1 MAEAHDKHTS
11 SEEGGGHDHHSNFRR
26 QSRSRLSIVL
36 SITIVFMTIE
46 VVVGLKTGSLALLAD
61 AGHMLSDIGGITLA
75 LIALWFSSKP
85 ASPEKT
91 FGYYRSEI
99 LAGFFNSIILI
110 GISLFIFYEAYQRIV
125 DPPTVAAGPVLA
137 VAVVGIVVNLVSLK
151 LLKSD
156 AGQSINV
163 KAAYFEILADLLGLL
178 GVVVSS
184 VTILLTGWQL
194 IDPIISGVI
203 GLLILPRTWI
213 LLSECTHILMEG
225 APTHVNTSELR
236 EALRQVP
243 GVVDIHDL
251 HVWTITS
258 DHHAMSAHVAV
269 DSSAQPQEVLAMV
282 GNIAKEKFGLDHTTI
297 QVELVNH
304 HADPREHCG

>member
-1 MAEAHDKHTS
+1 MTEAHEAHADADHK
-11 SEEGGGHDHHSNFRR
+11 GGHDHHSSFRQ
-26 QSRSRLSIVL
+26 QSRSRLATVL
-36 SITIVFMTIE
+36 LITVFFMIAE
-46 VVVGLKTGSLALLAD
+46 VTVGLQSGSLALLAD

-99 LAGFFNSIILI
+99 LAGFVNSIVLI
-110 GISLFIFYEAYQRIV
+110 GISLFIFYEAYQRII
-125 DPPTVAAGPVLA
+125 DPPAVTAGPVLA
-137 VAVVGIVVNLVSLK
+137 VAIIGIVINLVSLK
-151 LLKSD
+151 LLRGD
-156 AGQSINV
+156 ADKSINV
-163 KAAYFEILADLLGLL
+163 RAAYFEVLADLLGLF

-194 IDPIISGVI
+194 IDPIVSGLI
-203 GLLILPRTWI
+203 GLLILPRTWM

-225 APTHVNTSELR
+225 APGDVDTR
-236 EALRQVP
+236 ALRNSLKEVP
-243 GVVDIHDL
+243 GVMDIHDL

-258 DHHAMSAHVAV
+258 ERNAMSAHVAIDNSV
-269 DSSAQPQEVLAMV
+269 SPQEVLAEV
-282 GNIAKEKFGLDHTTI
+282 SKIAKEKFGLDHTTI

-304 HADPREHCG
+304 HADPREHCE